1 MSLFRFSKLPKSKPF
16 TFTPRYYDPVKEE
29 MEERGKQLDM
39 RKHDDLEGA
48 KMRIRCGF
56 KSKYKADA
64 NFAQKSKRQQNIRL
78 LLITGILLLGAYFVL
93 TEFLPVWIQMIEKTE

>member
-16 TFTPRYYDPVKEE
+16 TFTPRYYDPVQDEL
-29 MEERGKQLDM
+29 EERAKQREM
-39 RKHDDLEGA
+39 RKQDDLEGA
-48 KMRIRCGF
+48 KMRIRSGF

-78 LLITGILLLGAYFVL
+78 LLIIGFLLLGTYFVL

>member
-1 MSLFRFSKLPKSKPF
+1 M
-16 TFTPRYYDPVKEE
+16 
-29 MEERGKQLDM
+29 LDHV
-39 RKHDDLEGA
+39 HDLSFF
-48 KMRIRCGF
+48 F

-78 LLITGILLLGAYFVL
+78 LLIIGILLLGAYFVL

>member
-29 MEERGKQLDM
+29 MEERGKQREM
-39 RKHDDLEGA
+39 RKQDDLEGA
-48 KMRIRCGF
+48 

-78 LLITGILLLGAYFVL
+78 LLIIGILLLGAYFVL

>member
-1 MSLFRFSKLPKSKPF
+1 MSLFRFSKLPKSKAF

-29 MEERGKQLDM
+29 MEEREKQREI
-39 RKHDDLEGA
+39 RKQDDLEGA
-48 KMRIRCGF
+48 KMRIRSGF
-56 KSKYKADA
+56 KNKYKADA

-78 LLITGILLLGAYFVL
+78 LLIVGILLSGAYFVL

>member
-1 MSLFRFSKLPKSKPF
+1 MSLFRFSKLPKSKAF

-29 MEERGKQLDM
+29 MEEREKQREV
-39 RKHDDLEGA
+39 RKQDDLEGA
-48 KMRIRCGF
+48 KMRIRSGF
-56 KSKYKADA
+56 KNKYKADA

-78 LLITGILLLGAYFVL
+78 LLIVGILLSGAYFVL

>member
-1 MSLFRFSKLPKSKPF
+1 MSLFRFSKLPKSKAF

-29 MEERGKQLDM
+29 LEEREKQREI
-39 RKHDDLEGA
+39 RKQDDLEGA
-48 KMRIRCGF
+48 KMRIRSGF

-78 LLITGILLLGAYFVL
+78 LFIIGILLLGAYFVL